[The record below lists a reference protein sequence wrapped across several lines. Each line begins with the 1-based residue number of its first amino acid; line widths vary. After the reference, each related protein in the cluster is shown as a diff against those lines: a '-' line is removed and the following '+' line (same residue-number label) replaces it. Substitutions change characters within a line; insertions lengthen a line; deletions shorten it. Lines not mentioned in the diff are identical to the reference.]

1 MKYRISSG
9 VVVLA
14 LAGAGLAALLHNS
27 NVQSDDTKKKGTGT
41 VREPGSGNNSTRP
54 PSTTA
59 PTASGSLAHRSA
71 ASVGPVA
78 KGGSDVGAAGAGFQ
92 APDYNDAGELKRP
105 TGYETWVFVGS
116 NLGIEYGDAAAKEK
130 PAEKEK
136 TETKRPGKGAN
147 FHNVY
152 INPEAYA
159 HYLKTGKFPEKTV
172 LVLDIFKAEERE
184 PRKIVAE
191 GLFPGAHSGLAVAV
205 KNSARPDGAKTDWA
219 YYDFGLEGKTAKA
232 FADKA
237 CYDCHLEHADDDNVW
252 VQFYPTLRGKNEG
265 R

>member
-1 MKYRISSG
+1 MKDRISSG

-27 NVQSDDTKKKGTGT
+27 RVQSDDTKKKGGTDTGAER
-41 VREPGSGNNSTRP
+41 REPGPKDKPTP
-54 PSTTA
+54 P
-59 PTASGSLAHRSA
+59 PL
-71 ASVGPVA
+71 A
-78 KGGSDVGAAGAGFQ
+78 KGGKAPAANPVLQ
-92 APDYNDAGELKRP
+92 APEYNEAGELKRP

-116 NLGIEYGDAAAKEK
+116 NLGIEYGDAAANEK
-130 PAEKEK
+130 PPEKEK
-136 TETKRPGKGAN
+136 TEAKRPGKGAN

-152 INPEAYA
+152 INPEAFA

-191 GLFPGAHSGLAVAV
+191 GLFPGAHSGMAVAV
-205 KNSARPDGAKTDWA
+205 KNSARPDRSKTDWA
-219 YYDFGLEGKTAKA
+219 YYDFGLEAKTAKA

-252 VQFYPTLRGKNEG
+252 VQFYPTLRQTKKIEDG